1 VPSSNQEVLYA
12 KPNKLGVDINRLK
25 RIGPTEMELEGL
37 LDGLLRLRGR
47 KLIRFVSTLIQSST
61 G

>member
-1 VPSSNQEVLYA
+1 MPSSNQEVLYA
-12 KPNKLGVDINRLK
+12 KLNKLGVDINRLK
-25 RIGPTEMELEGL
+25 RIEPTEMELEGL
-37 LDGLLRLRGR
+37 LDRLLRLRGR

>member
-12 KPNKLGVDINRLK
+12 KLNKLGADINRLK
-25 RIGPTEMELEGL
+25 RIEPTEMQLEGL
-37 LDGLLRLRGR
+37 LDGLLRLRDR

>member
-1 VPSSNQEVLYA
+1 MEA
-12 KPNKLGVDINRLK
+12 TG
-25 RIGPTEMELEGL
+25 MELEGL
-37 LDGLLRLRGR
+37 LDGLLPLRGR